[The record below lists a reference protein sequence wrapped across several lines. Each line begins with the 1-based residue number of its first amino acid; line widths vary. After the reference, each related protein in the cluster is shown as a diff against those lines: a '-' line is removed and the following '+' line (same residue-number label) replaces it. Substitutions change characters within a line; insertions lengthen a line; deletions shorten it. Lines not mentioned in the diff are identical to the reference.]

1 MVWVKI
7 SNETE
12 DLVRV
17 RTKNKN
23 GYTIIELEGH
33 KNGMRVK
40 TGKQINYYNACNWHM
55 CQLTVYMVCKVL

>member
-40 TGKQINYYNACNWHM
+40 TGKQINYY
-55 CQLTVYMVCKVL
+55 